1 MAYQEAGVHTCVP
14 LSLQSQSTKLCVF
27 EERVLAI
34 VSNTKDLPE
43 TLATSG
49 KITLSRKGIAQLIG
63 QVSGLVTPVRGS
75 RCRLATMGSAW
86 ASGLSKSLVWRLGQ
100 PWAACSP
107 WLLWTAQTLRA
118 APARDML
125 PTRIDALAHLIQ
137 LMKLEQAARSTCRA
151 AM

>member
-1 MAYQEAGVHTCVP
+1 MGHQEAGIPVCVP

-63 QVSGLVTPVRGS
+63 QVSGSWAPVQGS
-75 RCRLATMGSAW
+75 RCWLATMRS
-86 ASGLSKSLVWRLGQ
+86 SLGQ
-100 PWAACSP
+100 
-107 WLLWTAQTLRA
+107 R
-118 APARDML
+118 
-125 PTRIDALAHLIQ
+125 
-137 LMKLEQAARSTCRA
+137 LE
-151 AM
+151 

>member
-1 MAYQEAGVHTCVP
+1 MLLNCMHASRSQSADQGAGVLVRVP

-63 QVSGLVTPVRGS
+63 QVGGSWTAVQGS
-75 RCRLATMGSAW
+75 RRWLATTVLSLGLRHKQVIGLTARA
-86 ASGLSKSLVWRLGQ
+86 ASGSLL
-100 PWAACSP
+100 C

-118 APARDML
+118 VLACAML
-125 PTRIDALAHLIQ
+125 PTTWLRGAQ
-137 LMKLEQAARSTCRA
+137 LHET
-151 AM
+151 